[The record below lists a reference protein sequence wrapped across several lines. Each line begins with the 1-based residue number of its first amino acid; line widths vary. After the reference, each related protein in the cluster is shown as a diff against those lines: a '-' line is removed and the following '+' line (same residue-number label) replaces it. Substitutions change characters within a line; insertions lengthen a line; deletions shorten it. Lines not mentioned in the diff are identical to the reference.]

1 MGKFSFDRDY
11 SKRVSMHRD
20 NEQHKKRGENLS
32 ARKNQIFQKEKQDT
46 LRAEAE
52 KLATP
57 EIKTPAAT
65 VPGLSDEEIIQQLN
79 MLTEAFRATNGRE
92 EEKALR
98 DFAAQ
103 YHLNLRVEAAVSKT
117 DKSAIARMVFNGGVE
132 KPFGGYSEK
141 FVDLANYPYKYSI
154 HPGKAED
161 YKLEDSPIWQM
172 MSEEPRLAEMKGK
185 MLEALAKAGV
195 RPEMLPEMNLNDFKY
210 LMFNHCAVQKGMGFA
225 KLFQAKDENGN
236 PLTYRDIRAAKDVPV
251 ATSAKQ
257 ENVKRFTKENPQFK
271 DMLLK
276 VPGAKKEYVEALV
289 KKMETSGLTDM
300 SKELERHPDWANQPA
315 IDVHHIINIKDC
327 RLFEAQG
334 KSYAA
339 VNDYEN
345 MCIVSNG
352 TLLDALERSNGNSGE
367 KAHSIHGSIHAA
379 DMVFKDRAEDGST
392 KRTMV
397 RLEPQPGVRCM
408 LGFSPDMMIIDQQNQ
423 QQNDNRGLN
432 SEAEK
437 AAANSQAVMRNIQ
450 QNSGAMSA

>member
-11 SKRVSMHRD
+11 SQRVSMRRD

-32 ARKNQIFQKEKQDT
+32 ARKNQIFQKEKQD
-46 LRAEAE
+46 AE
-52 KLATP
+52 KLTTP
-57 EIKTPAAT
+57 EIKTPAAAI
-65 VPGLSDEEIIQQLN
+65 PGLSDEEIIQQLN

-141 FVDLANYPYKYSI
+141 FADLANYPYKYSI

-172 MSEEPRLAEMKGK
+172 MSEEPRLAEMKDKILG
-185 MLEALAKAGV
+185 ALAKAGV

-257 ENVKRFTKENPQFK
+257 
-271 DMLLK
+271 
-276 VPGAKKEYVEALV
+276 
-289 KKMETSGLTDM
+289 
-300 SKELERHPDWANQPA
+300 
-315 IDVHHIINIKDC
+315 
-327 RLFEAQG
+327 
-334 KSYAA
+334 
-339 VNDYEN
+339 
-345 MCIVSNG
+345 
-352 TLLDALERSNGNSGE
+352 
-367 KAHSIHGSIHAA
+367 
-379 DMVFKDRAEDGST
+379 
-392 KRTMV
+392 
-397 RLEPQPGVRCM
+397 
-408 LGFSPDMMIIDQQNQ
+408 
-423 QQNDNRGLN
+423 
-432 SEAEK
+432 
-437 AAANSQAVMRNIQ
+437 
-450 QNSGAMSA
+450 